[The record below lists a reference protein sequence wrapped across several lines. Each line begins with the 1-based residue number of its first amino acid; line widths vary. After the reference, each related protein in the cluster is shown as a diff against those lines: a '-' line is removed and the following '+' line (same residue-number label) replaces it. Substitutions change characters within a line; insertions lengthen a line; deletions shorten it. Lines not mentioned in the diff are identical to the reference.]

1 MTIREIQRELQ
12 HTLTPVVGD
21 AEARAMSL
29 VVIEDIKGYKAV
41 DVAVNGDRTL
51 LDDTV
56 ARMRGVAARVVAG
69 EPLQYALGTARF
81 MGRDFKVTPD
91 VLIPRPETAALVDM
105 IADDAGARADLRAL
119 DIGTGSGC
127 IAVTL
132 ALILRFPDVTAMD
145 ISLPALQVARENAT
159 RYNAKVD
166 FIEGDIL
173 GESNLSGRTFDI
185 IVSNPP
191 YVLESEKT
199 EMDPRVYAHEPASAL
214 FVPDA
219 DPLLYYRAIAHCG
232 RTMLTSGGK
241 LYLEINP
248 LCVRGLGDL
257 LSSKGYRD
265 VHALRDF
272 RGVYRYITAT
282 R

>member
-21 AEARAMSL
+21 AEARAMSF

-56 ARMRGVAARVVAG
+56 ARMRRVAARVVAG

-105 IADDAGARADLRAL
+105 IADDAGGLADLRAL

-132 ALILRFPDVTAMD
+132 ALTLRFPDVTAMD
-145 ISLPALQVARENAT
+145 INRPALQVARENAA

-166 FIEGDIL
+166 FVEGDIL
-173 GESNLSGRTFDI
+173 GNSNLSDRIFDI

-191 YVLESEKT
+191 YVLEREKA
-199 EMDPRVYAHEPASAL
+199 EMDPRVYAHEPELAL
-214 FVPDA
+214 FVPDT
-219 DPLLYYRAIAHCG
+219 DPLRYYRAIADSG
-232 RTMLTSGGK
+232 RTMLSPGGK

-248 LCVRGLGDL
+248 LCVRGLGDML
-257 LSSKGYRD
+257 FCTGYRD
-265 VHALRDF
+265 VRASRDF

-282 R
+282 L

>member
-1 MTIREIQRELQ
+1 MTISEIKRELQ
-12 HTLTPVVGD
+12 HTLTSAVGE
-21 AEARAMSL
+21 AEARAMAL
-29 VVIEDIKGYKAV
+29 VIIEDIKGYKAV

-56 ARMRGVAARVVAG
+56 ERMRRVAARVVAG
-69 EPLQYALGTARF
+69 EPLQYALGSARF

-105 IADDAGARADLRAL
+105 IADDAGGRSDLRVL

-132 ALILRFPDVTAMD
+132 ALTLRFPDVTALD
-145 ISLPALQVARENAT
+145 ISLPALQVARENAA

-166 FIEGDIL
+166 FVEGDIL
-173 GESNLSGRTFDI
+173 GEKNLRGRKFDI

-191 YVLESEKT
+191 YVLESERAQ
-199 EMDPRVYAHEPASAL
+199 MDPRVYAHEPEGAL
-214 FVPDA
+214 FVPDG
-219 DPLLYYRAIAHCG
+219 DPLRFYRAIAECG
-232 RTMLTSGGK
+232 CKQLASGGRI
-241 LYLEINP
+241 YLEINP
-248 LCVRGLGDL
+248 LCVTQLCDMLAGSGYNDVLARRDYRGQ
-257 LSSKGYRD
+257 
-265 VHALRDF
+265 
-272 RGVYRYITAT
+272 YRYITAT